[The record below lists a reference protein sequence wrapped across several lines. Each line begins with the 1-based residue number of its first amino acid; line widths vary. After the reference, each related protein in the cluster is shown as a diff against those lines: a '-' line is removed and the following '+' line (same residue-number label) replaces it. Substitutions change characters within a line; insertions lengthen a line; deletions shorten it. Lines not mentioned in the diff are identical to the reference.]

1 VLSEESKNWETRAME
16 SVSVVSTAR
25 PAEFAVGDRVQ
36 LTDTKSRK
44 HTIVLEVGREF
55 HTNHG
60 SIKHDELIGVTEGSV
75 VVSSGNMSYLA
86 LRPLLLDFV
95 LSMPRGAAVV
105 YPKDAAAIVGLADI
119 FPGAVVVEAGV
130 GSGALTCS
138 LLRAVGASGYVYS
151 FERREDFAK
160 IAQKNVKNFF
170 GESPTNWQVTLGDLQ
185 EKVTQLPEAS
195 VDRIVLDMLA
205 PWECI
210 DSIAQVL
217 RPGGVVIAYVATT
230 TQMSRFVEDLRLD
243 KRWTNPEGQELI
255 QRPWHLEGLAVRPN
269 HRMQGHTGFL
279 VTARRLAPG
288 TVLPTRRIRPTKG
301 GLDNVAV
308 VTSPESTDQE
318 LL

>member
-1 VLSEESKNWETRAME
+1 ME
-16 SVSVVSTAR
+16 HNQVVSSAR
-25 PAEFAVGDRVQ
+25 AVEFEVGDRVQ

-44 HTIVLEVGREF
+44 HTILLEPGREF

-60 SIKHDELIGVTEGSV
+60 SIKHDDLIGTSEGSTV
-75 VVSSGNMSYLA
+75 ISTGNMVYLA

-138 LLRAVGASGYVYS
+138 LLRAVGTSGYVYS
-151 FERREDFAK
+151 FERRDDFAK
-160 IAQKNVKNFF
+160 IAQKNVTNFF
-170 GESPTNWQVTLGDLQ
+170 RELPTNWSVTLGDLQ
-185 EKVTQLPEAS
+185 DEVLHLPESS
-195 VDRIVLDMLA
+195 VDRVVLDMLA

-210 DSIAQVL
+210 SGIAHVL

-230 TQMSRFVEDLRLD
+230 TQMSRFVEEMRTDR
-243 KRWTNPEGQELI
+243 RWTNPEGQELI

-279 VTARRLAPG
+279 VTARKLAPG
-288 TVLPTRRIRPTKG
+288 TVLPPRRIRPTKG
-301 GLDNVAV
+301 AIPVLEEV
-308 VTSPESTDQE
+308 VSSEEGDLS
-318 LL
+318 

>member
-1 VLSEESKNWETRAME
+1 MLSEESKNWETRAME

-308 VTSPESTDQE
+308 MTSPESTDQE